1 MIFPIL
7 FWTSWTGIILPGR
20 LTNTSMP
27 SCLASAHLWWWHPI
41 QIHRIRALLY
51 TFKWF
56 LEGIHSSRQRDIQR
70 MPLEFQDTQ
79 LATQQRKGKK
89 ERSWKY
95 SGSPS
100 DHHSYHISSCWL
112 LVLFNVTTVTPPF
125 DVLSTF
131 IVDLPWAN
139 FGFSLLLTL
148 HSLLLFMANRST
160 DGLHRMLPAPSSM
173 TLTNTTGPHLPPDD
187 PTSASYIPRAARM
200 IPTSITVHTIFIKKL
215 SYPFTSRP
223 DELWIIEQTAD
234 GRETWKPVET
244 FLENMHLTRDR
255 ATLRTTANNWRQYYD
270 IPIPSSSSSTATS
283 FPVLPHPEHSNVR
296 VSQPFDAIPDQL
308 HILQSC
314 CIIHRVPLFL
324 YLGHHGDLHHHPHH
338 QQHFTG
344 PYTRTTL
351 LHPDINLTD
360 QYHLTN
366 RALWICLTPACNAP
380 LRFATVKK
388 TDYMGFYWLL
398 NVVQIFLP
406 LFSRY
411 SSLPFGNFVTM
422 QLGLNLLSLMP
433 WLLPLVL
440 IHIALHPR
448 WTHLKALELRHGLLD
463 TEAFLAT
470 GTLLHPDPSWS

>member
-244 FLENMHLTRDR
+244 FLENMHLTPWPCYI
-255 ATLRTTANNWRQYYD
+255 TYY
-270 IPIPSSSSSTATS
+270 SQQLA
-283 FPVLPHPEHSNVR
+283 PVLRHTHSL
-296 VSQPFDAIPDQL
+296 I
-308 HILQSC
+308 
-314 CIIHRVPLFL
+314 LFL
-324 YLGHHGDLHHHPHH
+324 YGNIFSGSPTSWTFQRPCLTAIWCHTGSTTHSPILLGTLCSTSFTGYHYFFILATMEIYTTILTINNTSPDDPTLEQPCYTRTSTSPTSTTWR
-338 QQHFTG
+338 TG
-344 PYTRTTL
+344 PYGYVWLQRVT
-351 LHPDINLTD
+351 H
-360 QYHLTN
+360 HS
-366 RALWICLTPACNAP
+366 AL
-380 LRFATVKK
+380 R
-388 TDYMGFYWLL
+388 
-398 NVVQIFLP
+398 Q
-406 LFSRY
+406 
-411 SSLPFGNFVTM
+411 
-422 QLGLNLLSLMP
+422 
-433 WLLPLVL
+433 
-440 IHIALHPR
+440 
-448 WTHLKALELRHGLLD
+448 
-463 TEAFLAT
+463 
-470 GTLLHPDPSWS
+470 